1 MSKQITPHPLTLK
14 QELLLQQIIA
24 FMAEH
29 GKGPSIRQVQA
40 LGNFQS
46 TRTAVQYLQ
55 ALEAAGYIERG
66 QGRRALRVLVDPS
79 DVKPQRKSA
88 RKKRKSAGA
97 ANARRPSHALL
108 ADATDLDG
116 WATRRDAQ
124 SLLPQLVRRLVFA
137 TTDRTGHVT
146 FGSGEAV
153 QYGGWDGVTDFT
165 ARTTFVPV
173 GRAGW
178 ELGTSADVADKAND
192 DYTKRTADPRELV
205 PAESTFVFV
214 TLRRWPEKAEW
225 VERRRAEKKWRD
237 VRAYDADDLETWLE
251 LAPGIHVWLSS
262 LLGKH
267 PDGVTDLETH
277 WYDWTHATVPP
288 LSVEFLLA
296 GREQAVTAV
305 HDWLDRSSG
314 RLLLQ
319 AETRQEA
326 IAVFAAALLQ
336 VPQDQGVHHLVRAVV
351 VSTEAAW
358 QRLILSR
365 DPLILIPAFP
375 PASIAV
381 AERNGHRVVLPFSR
395 ADAAPEQA
403 VRIGAVD
410 RRAVE
415 KSLNAAGVPDQEA
428 ATLARL
434 ARRSMTAFRRLKG
447 VTSEFARPT
456 WVTEG
461 GRALRAVM
469 LAGGFDETKDGDKD
483 VLSRLSGLP
492 FPVLTDKLVT
502 LSNGDDAP
510 VRHIG
515 AKWLVVS
522 KEDAWPLLARFLS
535 REELQI
541 FHDVAIE
548 MLGAP
553 DPRYDL
559 APGEQWLA
567 NVLGHDR
574 PHSEALIYGFSD
586 TLALMGA
593 RGDVTTTTAG
603 ESAQSIA
610 SAVVRRVLEKANDD
624 WRIWASLSGVLPRLA
639 EAAPDRFLDAVDQGS
654 TGAAPVLKQMF
665 SDAPGRESLTFSSPH
680 PGLLWALERL
690 AWAPEYLGRA
700 AIALARLT
708 ALDQP
713 RGTLGNRPDGSL
725 REIFLCWHPQTHAT
739 LAQRLVVIDRLRQAA
754 PDAAWNLMATLLP
767 DDHSFATQHG
777 PADWRPWGE
786 EQPRTTMAEYAQA
799 VRAIIERVLK
809 DVGSEAGRWKDVI
822 SRLEKLGKEDALSA
836 LTALESVDASTLTAD
851 ATAEI
856 RTALRESIS
865 FHRSHPDAQWEL
877 GPADVQ
883 RMEVLYERF
892 APASATERYA
902 WLFATRPALL
912 EGRDLDWEAYGE
924 ALHGHRVAAVR
935 ELLAEGGDAA
945 VVNFARA
952 VEQPDDVGIALS
964 ATGTADASA
973 TTLLGKLLVSD
984 EAKVADFARGFAR
997 ESVRRRGRAWAEE
1010 VLAADAN
1017 TWRPAQRAELLACLP
1032 YDEQTWRIVDGFG
1045 AETEAAYWQRVFPFG
1060 LPESHFEYGVGKI
1073 LEHGRPFAAVHVLA
1087 AHLHGKRT
1095 PVSPA
1100 LIADA
1105 LEAALPSKETTIDR
1119 RDQNFGFNIG
1129 TLATRL
1135 AENPGDVPLSR
1146 VAAIEWQLVSAL
1158 SRHDFRPRLLHAE
1171 LARAPEFF
1179 TQLVSIVYR
1188 GEHDEPKEL
1197 DERERRQT
1205 RAAYELLESW
1215 RSLPGTTGQGAV
1227 DQAGLTTWV
1236 RTARELLAAAD
1247 RRKIGDI
1254 QIGHVLGN
1262 SPTGEDGLWP
1272 HEAVREAI
1280 ETDGSPE
1287 ITRGVGNR
1295 VYNSRGVVTKSLDEG
1310 GAQERELTARY
1321 ARYAAAMADR
1331 WPQTAA
1337 MLRDIVRF
1345 YDRDGVRS
1353 DDEVELRHHVE

>member
-1 MSKQITPHPLTLK
+1 MSKQITQHALTLK
-14 QELLLQQIIA
+14 QELLLVQIIT
-24 FMAEH
+24 FIAEH
-29 GKGPSIRQVQA
+29 AKAPSIRQVQT

-46 TRTAVQYLQ
+46 TRTAAQYLQ
-55 ALEAAGYIERG
+55 ALEDAGYIERG
-66 QGRRALRVLVDPS
+66 QGRRALQVIVDPRE
-79 DVKPQRKSA
+79 VKPARKLA
-88 RKKRKSAGA
+88 RKKRKSGGA
-97 ANARRPSHALL
+97 TNACRPRHALL

-137 TTDRTGHVT
+137 TTDRTGRVA
-146 FGSGEAV
+146 FGAGEAV
-153 QYGGWDGVTDFT
+153 QHSGWDGITDFEP
-165 ARTTFVPV
+165 RTTFVPA
-173 GRAGW
+173 GAAGW
-178 ELGTSADVADKAND
+178 ELGTSANVADKAND

-214 TLRRWPEKAEW
+214 TLRRWPDKAEW
-225 VERRRAEKKWRD
+225 VERRRAEKNWRD

-267 PDGVTDLETH
+267 TDGVIDLETH

-296 GREQAVTAV
+296 GREQPVTAV
-305 HDWLDRSSG
+305 HQWLDRSSG

-336 VPQDQGVHHLVRAVV
+336 VPEKQGIHHLVRAVV

-375 PASIAV
+375 PASVAV

-395 ADAAPEQA
+395 ADAAPEQV

-410 RRAVE
+410 RSAVE
-415 KSLNAAGVPDQEA
+415 KSLIAAGVPDQEA

-492 FPVLTDKLVT
+492 FPALTDKLVT

-515 AKWLVVS
+515 AKWLIVS

-548 MLGAP
+548 VLGAP

-567 NVLGHDR
+567 KVLGHDR
-574 PHSEALIYGFSD
+574 LHSEMLIQGLAD

-593 RGDVTTTTAG
+593 RGDATTTTAG

-610 SAVVRRVLEKANDD
+610 SAVVRRVLAEKANED
-624 WRIWASLSGVLPRLA
+624 WRIWASLSDVLPRLA
-639 EAAPDRFLDAVDQGS
+639 EAAPDRFLDAVDAGS

-700 AIALARLT
+700 SVALARLT

-725 REIFLCWHPQTHAT
+725 LEIFLCWHPQTHAT

-754 PDAAWNLMATLLP
+754 PDAAWNLMAALVP

-799 VRAIIERVLK
+799 VRAIIDRVLK
-809 DVGSEAGRWKDVI
+809 DVGNAGGRWKDVI

-836 LTALESVDASTLTAD
+836 LTALESIDASTLTAD
-851 ATAEI
+851 APAEI
-856 RTALRESIS
+856 RAALRESIS

-877 GPADVQ
+877 TPADVQ

-892 APASATERYA
+892 APAAVAERHA
-902 WLFATRPALL
+902 WLFATWPALL
-912 EGRDLDWEAYGE
+912 EGRDLDWR
-924 ALHGHRVAAVR
+924 ALQGHRIAAVN
-935 ELLAEGGDAA
+935 ELLADGGEAA
-945 VVNFARA
+945 VVDFARA
-952 VEQPDDVGIALS
+952 VEHPKEAGIALS
-964 ATGTADASA
+964 ATGTADERA
-973 TTLLGKLLVSD
+973 TVLLGDFLASD
-984 EAKVADFARGFAR
+984 ETNIANFARGFAE
-997 ESVRRRGRAWAEE
+997 ESARRRGRAWAEQ
-1010 VLAADAN
+1010 VLAGDGN

-1032 YDEQTWRIVDGFG
+1032 YDEQTWSIVDGFG
-1045 AETEAAYWQRVFPFG
+1045 TETESAYWQRVHPFG
-1060 LPESHFEYGVGKI
+1060 LAEPHFEYGVRKI
-1073 LEHGRPFAAVHVLA
+1073 LEHSRPFAAVHVLA
-1087 AHLHGKRT
+1087 AHMHGKRT

-1100 LIADA
+1100 LVADA
-1105 LEAALPSKETTIDR
+1105 LEVALPSKETAIDR

-1129 TLATRL
+1129 TLAARL
-1135 AENPGDVPLSR
+1135 AENPGDVPVSR

-1171 LARAPEFF
+1171 LERAPKFF
-1179 TQLVSIVYR
+1179 TQLVSLVYR

-1197 DERERRQT
+1197 DEKERRQT
-1205 RAAYELLESW
+1205 RAAYQLLESW
-1215 RSLPGTTGQGAV
+1215 RSLPGTTADGTV
-1227 DQAGLTTWV
+1227 DQARLTSWV

-1287 ITRGVGNR
+1287 ITRGVGNK

-1321 ARYAAAMADR
+1321 ARYASAMADR

-1353 DDEVELRHHVE
+1353 DDDVELRHHVE